1 MKPEFTKARHVVRA
15 LKYLKENARAKLFI
29 TQGGRKTSTILAHV
43 EEMGFEKVM
52 IVCLK
57 DNIKT
62 WADEMEKWLIAPSYT
77 MIRGT
82 APKKKK
88 LINEFSSQ
96 YMILNYDSVKP
107 SSVFG
112 GVKGEKVCIK
122 TNKSMR
128 DLMIKQSTQFDL
140 VVFDESLELA
150 NYKSDR
156 TKALLKVVADIPRRV
171 IMDGEPTVEG
181 ETSFKSIFTQYFVCD
196 DGATFGRNFWEEFQP
211 KYFVDAGKP
220 WREFKLR
227 AGAKAMLRMKL
238 AETAFVYTE
247 EELDKEIGLP
257 KRLPFVVYPEL
268 TPPQNKAYKELSE
281 KWITTLDSGETII
294 LKWVIEQSMKLRQI
308 LDGFILVDGVP
319 VDLPCG
325 KLKSLGRLLTVNFRK
340 AEKIVIW
347 CAFVHSIDLV
357 CILLEKLGR
366 NHRKYYGNMTD
377 KEKDEARNSFEND
390 PDVTDIVA
398 QGGCGIGLNEFVV
411 SNVAVYYSNT
421 DRRRHRAQSE
431 KRTIRPTQ
439 KKKNCYIVDF
449 VCAPIEQTI
458 LDRSGKKQADSKYL
472 LSYKNRK
479 QLRKEIV

>member
-1 MKPEFTKARHVVRA
+1 MKLEFTKAPHVIRA
-15 LKYLKENARAKLFI
+15 LKYLKDTPRAMLFM
-29 TQGGRKTSTILAHV
+29 TMGARKTSTILAHV

-52 IVCLK
+52 IICLK

-62 WADEMEKWLIAPSYT
+62 WADEMEKWLINPSYT

-82 APKKKK
+82 APKKRK
-88 LINEFSSQ
+88 LIKEFSAQ
-96 YMILNYDSVKP
+96 YMVINYDSVKP

-112 GVKGEKVCIK
+112 IVKGDRVRVK
-122 TNKSMR
+122 TNKAMR
-128 DLMIKQSTQFDL
+128 DLMIKQSAQFDL

-150 NYKSDR
+150 NYKSER
-156 TKALLKVVADIPRRV
+156 TKALLKVVEGIPRRI

-181 ETSFKSIFTQYFVCD
+181 EKSFKSIFTQYFVCD
-196 DGATFGRNFWEEFQP
+196 GGATFGRTFWNDFQP

-227 AGAKAMLRMKL
+227 AGSKQRLSRLISAS
-238 AETAFVYTE
+238 AFVYTE
-247 EELDKEIGLP
+247 EELDREIGLP
-257 KRLPFVVYPEL
+257 TRLAFTIYPEL
-268 TPPQNKAYKELSE
+268 TPPQRRYYKELSE

-319 VDLPCG
+319 VDIPCG
-325 KLKSLGRLLTVNFRK
+325 KLKSLERLLTLNFRK
-340 AEKIVIW
+340 AKKIVVW

-357 CILLEKLGR
+357 CSLLKKLDIG
-366 NHRKYYGNMTD
+366 HRKYWGEMSD
-377 KEKDEARNSFEND
+377 VRKDEARNSFQDNEI
-390 PDVTDIVA
+390 VRVMVA

-411 SNVAVYYSNT
+411 ANVSFYYSNT

-458 LDRSGKKQADSKYL
+458 LDRSAQKKADSKYL
-472 LSYKNRK
+472 LSYKDRK
-479 QLRKEIV
+479 QLRKEIM